1 MKSNLAIKV
10 NHVSKTYDNGVQALC
25 DFNLEVKEGEVF
37 TLLGENGAGK
47 STIIKILTT
56 LMDKT
61 SGNIEIFDCDI
72 KRDVNSIRKQIACVF
87 QYTSMDMFL
96 SLEENMLLQSDLY
109 HMPKDE
115 AIKRMKMLVDMFD
128 LNSYCN
134 RPVQTFSGGVKRKL
148 DIAMTLMSNPKIL
161 FLDEPTVG
169 MDVHSRN
176 ALWDMVKKIKKDLGT
191 TIFLT
196 THYLHEAESLSDT
209 VCIMNKGKEVIQG
222 SYEELKELLNT
233 SVIEIKLNQANVSDI
248 VNRLKQE
255 FGNIEITIRDKKIM
269 IKNQKERFHSLMKYL
284 IKNNVDLY
292 SMGFIEPSLEDI
304 FIQVMQGGLK
314 WKL

>member
-72 KRDVNSIRKQIACVF
+72 KRDVNSIRKQMACVF

-292 SMGFIEPSLEDI
+292 SIGFVEPSLEDI

>member
-10 NHVSKTYDNGVQALC
+10 NHVSKTYNNGVQALC

-72 KRDVNSIRKQIACVF
+72 KRDVNSIRKQMACVF

>member
-72 KRDVNSIRKQIACVF
+72 KRDVNSIRKQMACVF

-115 AIKRMKMLVDMFD
+115 AIKRMKMLVDLFD

-255 FGNIEITIRDKKIM
+255 FGNIEITIKDKKIM

-292 SMGFIEPSLEDI
+292 SIGFVEPSLEDI

>member
-72 KRDVNSIRKQIACVF
+72 KRDVNSIRKQMACVF

>member
-10 NHVSKTYDNGVQALC
+10 NHVSKTYNNGVQALC

-61 SGNIEIFDCDI
+61 SGDIEIFDCDI